1 MYADEDISRALD
13 MHWTHS
19 QAGEMGAF
27 VGMVTRRLGEENGKM
42 GYQEGGGRGEVVSVV
57 RPRAKRSSVA
67 HLMVPPVLRLFT
79 HAQSTNINLP
89 VICKRVH
96 SSQSPSLPYHPHRIC
111 GGEDVREM
119 APRAD
124 TRLSR
129 RAVVKCDIQL
139 AVL

>member
-1 MYADEDISRALD
+1 
-13 MHWTHS
+13 
-19 QAGEMGAF
+19 MGAF

-42 GYQEGGGRGEVVSVV
+42 GYQEEGGRGEVVSVV

-96 SSQSPSLPYHPHRIC
+96 SSPSPSYLTIHTTSAAARTFA
-111 GGEDVREM
+111 RW
-119 APRAD
+119 
-124 TRLSR
+124 RLGPIHDFR
-129 RAVVKCDIQL
+129 TVIKCNIQL
-139 AVL
+139 TVL